1 MRLKTERDIER
12 EKLKARIRKRF
23 HKACADY
30 GLIEEG
36 DHILIGLSGG
46 KDSLM
51 LAELLGERARIYV
64 PRFKVTAVHVR
75 MREIAYESDTQYLEA
90 FCREHGVELVVKEGM
105 IKGGAE
111 ESRFSGGSEPAGSG
125 IAGDSEEREFAGD
138 SGESEFAGGNAE
150 SGIAGRN
157 AGSGI
162 AGRNAEGDFAESG
175 IAGNSGEREL
185 AGRKEK
191 NHCFLCSWYRRKMLF
206 DLAQELKC
214 NKIALGHHK
223 DDIVET
229 LLMNMVSQGAFAT
242 MPPKLKMDKMPLEIV
257 RPLCLNEEAD
267 IARYAELA
275 GYEKQKKVC
284 PFEKESSRSDMKEI
298 VARFKQ
304 MNPNALDSFWG
315 AMMNIK
321 REYLPKGN

>member
-1 MRLKTERDIER
+1 MKTERDIER

-90 FCREHGVELVVKEGM
+90 FCREHGVELVVKEAM
-105 IKGGAE
+105 IKGGNDDATLN
-111 ESRFSGGSEPAGSG
+111 
-125 IAGDSEEREFAGD
+125 D
-138 SGESEFAGGNAE
+138 GNDA
-150 SGIAGRN
+150 AALN
-157 AGSGI
+157 
-162 AGRNAEGDFAESG
+162 D
-175 IAGNSGEREL
+175 
-185 AGRKEK
+185 RKGK

-206 DLAQELKC
+206 DLAQDLKC

-315 AMMNIK
+315 AMTNVK
-321 REYLPKGN
+321 RDYLPSFDRCSKG

>member
-1 MRLKTERDIER
+1 MRVKTERDIER

-90 FCREHGVELVVKEGM
+90 FCREHGVELVVKEAM
-105 IKGGAE
+105 INGGA
-111 ESRFSGGSEPAGSG
+111 G
-125 IAGDSEEREFAGD
+125 
-138 SGESEFAGGNAE
+138 
-150 SGIAGRN
+150 
-157 AGSGI
+157 
-162 AGRNAEGDFAESG
+162 
-175 IAGNSGEREL
+175 
-185 AGRKEK
+185 EK

-315 AMMNIK
+315 AMTNVK
-321 REYLPKGN
+321 REYLPKG